1 MKMFVKALLFLSL
14 VSLSACSRKAPDAPA
29 PTAAAQPAPAASAS
43 PAPAP
48 MAMTAPVPLPAELL
62 PHLERPHSPVLG
74 AAKGKVTLVEV
85 LDPACGACR
94 AFAPVVQQVLF
105 VYPEDVRVVIR
116 FADFHP
122 PSEEAIRALEAARLQ
137 GKFAPLLDALFE
149 RQEEWAA
156 HSAPN
161 PDLVWKIAAD
171 VGVNV
176 AKAKKDAVSPN
187 VDELLRHEVED
198 LVALK
203 VESTPSF
210 FLEGKLLPPTGAVEF
225 FDFVKKEVEAK
236 K

>member
-1 MKMFVKALLFLSL
+1 MKMSVKALLLL
-14 VSLSACSRKAPDAPA
+14 CVISLSACSRQEPTAPA
-29 PTAAAQPAPAASAS
+29 PTAAAQPAPAPVAAS
-43 PAPAP
+43 PPV
-48 MAMTAPVPLPAELL
+48 AMTVPVPLPAALR

-156 HSAPN
+156 HAAPN
-161 PDLVWKIAAD
+161 PELVWKIAAD

>member
-14 VSLSACSRKAPDAPA
+14 VSLSACSRKAPDAPP
-29 PTAAAQPAPAASAS
+29 PTAAAQPAPAAA